1 MVRSIWQVIELSE
14 NLRHMLRETLIA
26 YHVRLNLNLFTVC
39 YSFIFTM
46 IISSSY
52 MLHVCHV
59 LTLTFEISWI
69 ELNYHVILV
78 LGRLLRQSVKGIRVL

>member
-26 YHVRLNLNLFTVC
+26 YHVRLNLNLFTAC
-39 YSFIFTM
+39 YSFTFTM
-46 IISSSY
+46 IMSSSY

-59 LTLTFEISWI
+59 LTLTFEIPWI

-78 LGRLLRQSVKGIRVL
+78 LQC